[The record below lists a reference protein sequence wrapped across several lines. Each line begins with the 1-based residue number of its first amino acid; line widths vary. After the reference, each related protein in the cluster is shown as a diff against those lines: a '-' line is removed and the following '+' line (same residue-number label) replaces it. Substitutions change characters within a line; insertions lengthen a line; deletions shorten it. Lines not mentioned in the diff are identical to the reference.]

1 MARIKLKYNI
11 TDIKTD
17 LYTFG
22 KEWATEDGQE
32 YIGLYHRYISTNE
45 TYTGA
50 NWGTTSKKLIKFYE
64 NNNVNFYRNL
74 SKINVLFQTPYP
86 ERTIITDED
95 QKKGFVN
102 RYFLK
107 KFNDSNVIEISKK
120 QFDLY
125 QNNKIDKNAYVS
137 ATVKWYIT
145 GDAAKNNLKSV
156 NDASQQIPQLRSILS
171 NLSQFYTDTDFNV
184 PRDING
190 LK

>member
-125 QNNKIDKNAYVS
+125 QNNKIDKNAYIS